1 MKIAPLPLD
10 EKERLAALKKYD
22 ILDTE
27 PEVAFNST
35 TELAAYICQTPIAAI
50 SLVDEQR
57 QWFKSIVGLDATE
70 TSRDVAFCA
79 HAILQDMM
87 IVPDATQDERFHDNP
102 LVAMDSGIRF
112 YAGVSLVTPEG
123 YHLGTLCVIDTVARE
138 LTKAQIDALKTLASN
153 VTAHLDLRLSHK
165 NIRHYVDDLQLAA
178 AIFESSSEAMVVSD
192 ADNRIITVNPSF
204 THLTGYTPE
213 EVIGKNPRVLK
224 SGKQSAEFYHD
235 MWHALDTK
243 GEWHGEMWN
252 RRKNGEVYAEQL
264 SINIIYNS
272 DGSKRLHVGLFSDVT
287 AKKKADNL
295 IWQLA
300 HYDNLTLL
308 PNRKLFYERLEKNLE
323 TAALERNIM
332 ALLFIDLDRF
342 KEVNDTLGHH
352 IGDGLLQEVAVR
364 INETMRETDTIAR
377 IGGDEFT
384 IILTPMVDNV
394 YAQTIAKRIIDKLSK
409 SFMIEGNE
417 LHISASIGISC
428 YPNDADTAEQLLK
441 NADIAMYAAK
451 NSGRARFC
459 FFTKD

>member
-1 MKIAPLPLD
+1 
-10 EKERLAALKKYD
+10 
-22 ILDTE
+22 
-27 PEVAFNST
+27 
-35 TELAAYICQTPIAAI
+35 
-50 SLVDEQR
+50 
-57 QWFKSIVGLDATE
+57 
-70 TSRDVAFCA
+70 
-79 HAILQDMM
+79 
-87 IVPDATQDERFHDNP
+87 
-102 LVAMDSGIRF
+102 
-112 YAGVSLVTPEG
+112 
-123 YHLGTLCVIDTVARE
+123 
-138 LTKAQIDALKTLASN
+138 
-153 VTAHLDLRLSHK
+153 
-165 NIRHYVDDLQLAA
+165 
-178 AIFESSSEAMVVSD
+178 
-192 ADNRIITVNPSF
+192 
-204 THLTGYTPE
+204 
-213 EVIGKNPRVLK
+213 
-224 SGKQSAEFYHD
+224 

-252 RRKNGEVYAEQL
+252 RRKNGEIYAEQL

-308 PNRKLFYERLEKNLE
+308 PNRKLFYERLEKNLN
-323 TAALERNIM
+323 TAVLESNTM
-332 ALLFIDLDRF
+332 ALLFVDLDRF

-394 YAQTIAKRIIDKLSK
+394 YAQTIAKRIIDRLSK

-417 LHISASIGISC
+417 LHISASIGIAC
-428 YPNDADTAEQLLK
+428 YPNDGDTAGKLLK